1 MSTVIIPVIMCG
13 GSGSRLWPVSR
24 EQHPKP
30 FIRLSDG
37 ESLIQKALLRALSFD
52 GVKEIITVTNKEL
65 LFKAVDAFSEVYKGS
80 TPISYILEPV
90 GRNTAAAIAS
100 AALLARKKHGDDAVL
115 MILAADH
122 LIKEKNAFVNAVSQ
136 AASLA
141 KESKLVTFGIQPE
154 KPETG
159 YGYIKYRNNQV
170 ERFVEKPSYSRALE
184 YIESGEYLWN
194 SGMFCFS
201 CGVILK
207 EMQTHCPQVVADV
220 EHSINCSR
228 QLEGKGTTQLEL
240 DMESF
245 SQVEDISID
254 YAVMEKS
261 TEVSVVPC
269 NIGWCDIGSWT
280 ALSELGH
287 TDESGNTIEGCAEVL
302 TQNTNN
308 CYIKADERVIGAV
321 GVENLVIVDT
331 PDALLVASKDNGQDV
346 KSIYNQLKDKG
357 HQAYKIHR
365 TIHRPWGTSTI
376 LEEGHNFKINRIVVK
391 PGARLSMQVH
401 HHRSEHWI
409 VMSGAAKIVNGSKN
423 IFLST
428 NQSTYIPAG
437 EQHRVENPGVIDLIM
452 IEVQSGEYL
461 GDDDIVRFDDNNGST
476 VQ

>member
-1 MSTVIIPVIMCG
+1 MSTAIIPVIMCG

-100 AALLARKKHGDDAVL
+100 AALLTHKKYGDDAVL

-122 LIKEKNAFVNAVSQ
+122 LIRNREAFSFAVSQ

-141 KESKLVTFGIQPE
+141 GQSKLVTFGIQPE

-159 YGYIKYRNNQV
+159 YGYIKYEGNQV
-170 ERFVEKPSYSRALE
+170 EQFVEKPSLSKAQE
-184 YIESGEYLWN
+184 YVESGDYLWN
-194 SGMFCFS
+194 SGMFCFA
-201 CGVILK
+201 CGTILK
-207 EMQTHCPQVVADV
+207 EMQTLCPQVLADV
-220 EHSINCSR
+220 EHSMSVSR
-228 QLEGKGTTQLEL
+228 CLEGSGATQLEL
-240 DMESF
+240 DMETF

-261 TEVSVVPC
+261 KQVAVVPC
-269 NIGWCDIGSWT
+269 DIGWCDIGSWT
-280 ALSELGH
+280 ALGELG
-287 TDESGNTIEGCAEVL
+287 DLDKDGNTVEGCAEVL
-302 TQNTNN
+302 THNVSN

-321 GVENLVIVDT
+321 GVNDLVIVDT

-346 KSIYNQLKDKG
+346 KSIYNQLKAKG

-365 TIHRPWGTSTI
+365 TVHRPWGTSTI
-376 LEEGHNFKINRIVVK
+376 LEEGNNFKINRIVVK
-391 PGARLSMQVH
+391 PGAKLSMQLH

-409 VMSGAAKIVNGSKN
+409 VMSGAAKIVNGNKN

-428 NQSTYIPAG
+428 NQSTYILAG
-437 EQHRVENPGVIDLIM
+437 EQHRVENPGVIDLVM

-461 GDDDIVRFDDNNGST
+461 GDDDIVRFDDNGGLI
-476 VQ
+476 Q

>member
-37 ESLIQKALLRALSFD
+37 ESLIQKALLRALAFD

-65 LFKAVDAFSEVYKGS
+65 LFKAVDAFSEVYKGEI
-80 TPISYILEPV
+80 PISYILEPV

-100 AALLARKKHGDDAVL
+100 AALLTHKKYGNDAIL

-122 LIKEKNAFVNAVSQ
+122 LINNSDAFISAVSH

-141 KESKLVTFGIQPE
+141 LQSKLVTFGIRPE

-159 YGYIKYRNNQV
+159 YGYIKYHGNQV
-170 ERFVEKPSYSRALE
+170 ERFVEKPSASKAHE
-184 YIESGEYLWN
+184 YIESGDYLWN

-201 CGVILK
+201 CGTILE
-207 EMQTHCPQVVADV
+207 EMRALCPEVLVDV
-220 EHSINCSR
+220 EHSISVSHF
-228 QLEGKGTTQLEL
+228 LEMNGATQLEL
-240 DMESF
+240 DMGTF

-261 TEVSVVPC
+261 KQVSVVPC
-269 NIGWCDIGSWT
+269 DIGWCDIGSWT
-280 ALSELGH
+280 ALGELGSI
-287 TDESGNTIEGCAEVL
+287 DSNGNTVEGCAEVL
-302 TQNTNN
+302 AYNTSN
-308 CYIKADERVIGAV
+308 CYIKADERVIGTV
-321 GVENLVIVDT
+321 GVDNLVIVDT
-331 PDALLVASKDNGQDV
+331 PDALLVASKDDGQNV
-346 KSIYNQLKDKG
+346 KSIYNQLKAKG

-365 TIHRPWGTSTI
+365 TVHRPWGTSTI
-376 LEEGHNFKINRIVVK
+376 LEEGNNFKINRIVVK
-391 PGARLSMQVH
+391 PGAKLSMQLH

-409 VMSGAAKIVNGSKN
+409 VMSGAAKIVNGNKN

-437 EQHRVENPGVIDLIM
+437 EQHRVENPGVIDLVM

-461 GDDDIVRFDDNNGST
+461 GDDDVIRFDENGSLI
-476 VQ
+476 Q

>member
-1 MSTVIIPVIMCG
+1 MSTIIIPVIMCG

-52 GVKEIITVTNKEL
+52 GVKEIITVTNKDL
-65 LFKAVDAFSEVYKGS
+65 LFKAVDAFSEVYKGV

-100 AALLARKKHGDDAVL
+100 AALLTHKKYGDDAVL

-122 LIKEKNAFVNAVSQ
+122 LIRDSDAFVCAVSQ

-141 KESKLVTFGIQPE
+141 TQSKLVTFGIKPE

-159 YGYIKYRNNQV
+159 YGYIKYRGSQV
-170 ERFVEKPSYSRALE
+170 ERFVEKPSFNKALE
-184 YIESGEYLWN
+184 YIESGDYLWN

-201 CGVILK
+201 CGTILR
-207 EMQTHCPQVVADV
+207 EMQTLCPQVLADV
-220 EHSINCSR
+220 EHSMSVSR
-228 QLEGKGTTQLEL
+228 QLEGNGATQLEL
-240 DMESF
+240 DMETF
-245 SQVEDISID
+245 SQVKDISID

-261 TEVSVVPC
+261 KQVSVVPC
-269 NIGWCDIGSWT
+269 DIGWCDIGSWT
-280 ALSELGH
+280 ALGELGK
-287 TDESGNTIEGCAEVL
+287 TDSSGNTVEGDADVL
-302 TQNTNN
+302 THNASN

-346 KSIYNQLKDKG
+346 KSIYNQLKAKG

-365 TIHRPWGTSTI
+365 TVHRPWGTSTI
-376 LEEGHNFKINRIVVK
+376 LEEGSNFKINRIVVK
-391 PGARLSMQVH
+391 PGSKLSMQLH

-409 VMSGAAKIVNGSKN
+409 VMSGAAKIVNGNKN

-461 GDDDIVRFDDNNGST
+461 GDDDIIRFDDDGSL